1 MRCICTGSA
10 NLRESAFKNKDTTLR
25 IVTYAVSI
33 ALAIL
38 MFFPFINLLTGDL
51 YYATG
56 QGTEVMEY
64 PFDGIADYWKNFV
77 LFFDSNTFT
86 SFVNS
91 MIVTVSSTVFCMYVS
106 SITAYAVT
114 AYEWK
119 LREAFDK
126 FILIIVMIPSTVA
139 TIGFYQL
146 VWRFHMI
153 NRLSMLIIPA
163 IASPMTVLFM
173 RLYLKSTFS
182 KEIVESARIDG
193 AGEFRIFNQ
202 IILPLLKPAIATQA
216 IFCFVTSW
224 FNYLVPSIILIN
236 AQKKTLPITDSSNLL
251 LYLFPPIIVYAFL
264 SKYIVEGIALG
275 SVKN

>member
-1 MRCICTGSA
+1 MRCIGTSDI
-10 NLRESAFKNKDTTLR
+10 NLSKTELRKKDTVLK
-25 IVTYAVSI
+25 IVTYSVSI
-33 ALAIL
+33 VLAFL
-38 MFFPFINLLTGDL
+38 MFFPFIGLVTGEFSVPIG
-51 YYATG
+51 YGTG
-56 QGTEVMEY
+56 VYDMH
-64 PFDGIADYWKNFV
+64 FNGIIDYWKKV
-77 LFFDSNTFT
+77 ILFFDSAAFTGFKNSVIVTFT
-86 SFVNS
+86 GT
-91 MIVTVSSTVFCMYVS
+91 IFCMYVS

-126 FILIIVMIPSTVA
+126 FILIIVMIPTTVS

-146 VWRFHMI
+146 VWKFHMI
-153 NRLSMLIIPA
+153 NKLSMLIFPA

-182 KEIVESARIDG
+182 KELVESARIDG

-224 FNYLVPSIILIN
+224 FNYMVPAIILIDN
-236 AQKKTLPITDSSNLL
+236 KKQTLAIAGSNNLL
-251 LYLFPPIIVYAFL
+251 LFLLPPILVYAFL
-264 SKYIVEGIALG
+264 SKHIVEGIALG
-275 SVKN
+275 GVKK